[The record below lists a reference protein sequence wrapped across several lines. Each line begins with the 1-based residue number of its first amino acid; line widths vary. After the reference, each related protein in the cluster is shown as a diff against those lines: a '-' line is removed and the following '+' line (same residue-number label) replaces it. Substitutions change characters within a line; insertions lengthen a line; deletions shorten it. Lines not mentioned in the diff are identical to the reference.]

1 MLFTLLLLIPAAAVN
16 VQKHLRSGAYA
27 AGRLQA
33 DFPFY
38 HSTEEGSVALRDV
51 CPGQAAGTRI
61 QNKVNL
67 VNIQESTSELS
78 N

>member
-38 HSTEEGSVALRDV
+38 HSTEEGSVTLCDV
-51 CPGQAAGTRI
+51 CPGRWNTNAT
-61 QNKVNL
+61 
-67 VNIQESTSELS
+67 
-78 N
+78 